1 MWNGG
6 VDMMKLEIL
15 EALEMGDQVSED
27 KRWFPCGPTA
37 LTLCPSVLRWKGAS
51 VNWNGSEPIL

>member
-1 MWNGG
+1 MWKGD

-15 EALEMGDQVSED
+15 DALEMGDQVSED
-27 KRWFPCGPTA
+27 KRSFLCGPEA
-37 LTLCPSVLRWKGAS
+37 LTLCPSLLRWKGAS